1 MTTTFKGGCLCGKLR
16 YEATA
21 EPIMAGHCHCADCQ
35 KNSGS
40 GHADHIMF
48 PRAAVKIAGK
58 AAEYKSKADSG
69 NTVTRSF
76 CPNCGSPVFGT
87 SSGMP
92 DMMTVRAGSLDDPE
106 LFKPQLAVYAVR
118 RRKWDHMD
126 PALPAFERMPPMPA

>member
-1 MTTTFKGGCLCGKLR
+1 
-16 YEATA
+16 
-21 EPIMAGHCHCADCQ
+21 
-35 KNSGS
+35 
-40 GHADHIMF
+40 MF